1 MNKTKFL
8 ILIEPEAINDI
19 QLAIDYYD
27 EAQIGLGK
35 KFEYGLNKLL
45 TNLEHSPFYAI
56 RYDDVLC
63 LPMRKFPFMIHYT
76 INEEKMVIIVR
87 AVFHTSLNPDKWKR

>member
-35 KFEYGLNKLL
+35 KFEYGLNKLI
-45 TNLEHSPFYAI
+45 TNLEHWPFYAI

-63 LPMRKFPFMIHYT
+63 
-76 INEEKMVIIVR
+76 
-87 AVFHTSLNPDKWKR
+87 

>member
-35 KFEYGLNKLL
+35 KFEYGLNKLI
-45 TNLEHSPFYAI
+45 TNLEH
-56 RYDDVLC
+56 
-63 LPMRKFPFMIHYT
+63 
-76 INEEKMVIIVR
+76 
-87 AVFHTSLNPDKWKR
+87 